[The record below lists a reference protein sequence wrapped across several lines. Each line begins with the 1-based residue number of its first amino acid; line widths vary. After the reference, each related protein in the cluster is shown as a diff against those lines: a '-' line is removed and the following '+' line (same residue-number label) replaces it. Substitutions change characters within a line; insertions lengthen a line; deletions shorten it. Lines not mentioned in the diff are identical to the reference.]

1 VQRPDAPERDPGQI
15 EIEHR
20 ERKLERGPQ
29 PNAEAGDA
37 PEDGSHRRKLYRAH
51 IVIGLVLDS
60 RWRQLRR
67 ALVVAIDDRK
77 YRRNAGGG
85 GEPRV
90 KGIFR
95 SMCARGDE
103 DRGHRQGCEGER
115 RSALAD
121 GHAFSRD
128 GRRHHVVASM
138 DSPGRFMQP
147 VPVTRNMM
155 RCGKVSFDADQ
166 NADHTE
172 TDRRDRGR
180 STAAAKSVP
189 RCRGLRPVLYPLHDE
204 GHEHKDSAEPGDIF
218 NCLQQ
223 NRRFQ
228 PPY

>member
-1 VQRPDAPERDPGQI
+1 MRPNEIPGQI

-20 ERKLERGPQ
+20 KRKFERGPQ

-37 PEDGSHRRKLYRAH
+37 PEDGSDRRKLHRTH

-60 RWRQLRR
+60 RRRQLRW

-77 YRRNAGGG
+77 HRRNAGGG

-95 SMCARGDE
+95 SMRARGDE
-103 DRGHRQGCEGER
+103 NGGHSQGYEGQR

-138 DSPGRFMQP
+138 HSPGRFVQP
-147 VPVTRNMM
+147 VPVAENMM

-166 NADHTE
+166 VAGHTE
-172 TDRRDRGR
+172 TDRRDRG
-180 STAAAKSVP
+180 TI
-189 RCRGLRPVLYPLHDE
+189 G
-204 GHEHKDSAEPGDIF
+204 
-218 NCLQQ
+218 
-223 NRRFQ
+223 
-228 PPY
+228 